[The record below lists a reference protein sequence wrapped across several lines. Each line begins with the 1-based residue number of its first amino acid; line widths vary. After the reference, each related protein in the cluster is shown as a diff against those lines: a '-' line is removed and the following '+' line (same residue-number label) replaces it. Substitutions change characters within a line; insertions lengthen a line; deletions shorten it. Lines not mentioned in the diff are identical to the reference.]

1 MTKTLLAAA
10 LVISLAAPAFAGDK
24 PAEKTFTRDGE
35 TYVYTS
41 VAKANRVVITGT
53 SYPDGDNFELVVRG
67 DNVTGVSRGVPV
79 SFTVKGAQAKLM
91 PATLAAR

>member
-10 LVISLAAPAFAGDK
+10 LVISLAAPAFAQDK
-24 PAEKTFTRDGE
+24 PAQKTFTRDGE

-41 VAKANRVVITGT
+41 VAKANRVVISGT
-53 SYPDGDNFELVVRG
+53 SYPDGGNFELVVRG
-67 DNVTGVSRGVPV
+67 DNVSGISGGMPV

-91 PATLAAR
+91 PAAMAAR

>member
-10 LVISLAAPAFAGDK
+10 LVISLAAPAFAADK

-41 VAKANRVVITGT
+41 VAKTNRVVITGT
-53 SYPDGDNFELVVRG
+53 SYPDGGSFELVVRG
-67 DNVTGVSRGVPV
+67 DNVSGISGGVPV

-91 PATLAAR
+91 PAALAAR